1 MSFERGRSVAGS
13 LRTTTRALLAD
24 GNGWILGSVSM
35 GWFLV
40 LGARLVIP
48 ALLAPISAE
57 FGLNLAGAGSIYSLL
72 LFVAAILQFPSGIL
86 CDRLGGGRVLLA
98 GFLLTFVGVVLMAFS
113 PALPAFVF
121 GVVLFGLGTGTFGTP
136 RVTVLAETYEEYE
149 ATALGVLSGFGNA
162 GTSILPV
169 VAGALAVAIGWR
181 AGFGVL
187 VPLFLATAFGIYVFV
202 PSGEALGGDVAVR
215 ETLRDVV
222 AAARARD
229 IVLITA
235 VMTTMF
241 FNYQGL
247 TGMLVAYLMQTK
259 GIPQATASTLL
270 GLFFVGGIFFQLV
283 AGNVGDRIGADRALA
298 GVAAA
303 SALTTAALTVV
314 SGVQFVT
321 AVVLLMSVQLGVW
334 PLAFSYATS
343 ALPED
348 VRAGGLG
355 LLRTVYLVFAAPAS
369 AFVGAMG
376 DVGMFDTAFLALA
389 GVAGLAMVVCLALP
403 RQT

>member
-1 MSFERGRSVAGS
+1 MSFERGRAVAGS
-13 LRTTTRALLAD
+13 LRTTTRALLSD
-24 GNGWILGSVSM
+24 GDGWILLTVSM

-57 FGLNLAGAGSIYSLL
+57 FGLDLAGAGSIYSLL
-72 LFVAAILQFPSGIL
+72 LFVAALLQFPSGIL
-86 CDRLGGGRVLLA
+86 CDRLGGGRVMLA
-98 GFLLTFVGVVLMAFS
+98 GFLLTFGGVVLMAVA
-113 PALPAFVF
+113 PALVAFVL

-136 RVTVLAETYEEYE
+136 RVTVLAETYDEHEG
-149 ATALGVLSGFGNA
+149 TALGVLSGFGNA

-169 VAGALAVAIGWR
+169 VAGALAVTVGWR

-187 VPLFLATAFGIYVFV
+187 VPLFLLTALGIYVFV
-202 PSGEALGGDVAVR
+202 PAGEARGEGTAVR
-215 ETLRDVV
+215 DTLRDVL

-229 IVLITA
+229 VVLITA

-247 TGMLVAYLMQTK
+247 TGMLVAYLMQAK
-259 GIPQATASTLL
+259 GLSQTTASTLL
-270 GLFFVGGIFFQLV
+270 GVFFVGGIGFQLV
-283 AGNVGDRIGADRALA
+283 AGNLGDRIGADRALA

-303 SALTTAALTVV
+303 SALTIAALTFV
-314 SGVQFVT
+314 SGLPLLT

-343 ALPED
+343 ALPAD

-355 LLRTVYLVFAAPAS
+355 LLRTVYLVLAAPAS
-369 AFVGAMG
+369 ALVGAMG
-376 DVGMFDTAFLALA
+376 DAGMFDTAFLVLA
-389 GVAGLAMVVCLALP
+389 GIAAVATLVCLALP
-403 RQT
+403 RQS